1 MLIERKMDAK
11 DLIFVTSGYKVLALK
26 KSDGLQVWETTL
38 ITKFFKPAQPF
49 ITMLVEETG
58 VYVHTLSDMFR
69 LDLATG
75 AIVWKQQLARESW
88 TRINQISSLAT
99 LGASNATA
107 VSAAKMAGTRRAEV
121 AGD

>member
-1 MLIERKMDAK
+1 MDAK

-26 KSDGLQVWETTL
+26 KSDGSQVWETTL

-58 VYVHTLSDMFR
+58 VYVHAISEMFR

-75 AIVWKQQLARESW
+75 AIVWKQELAQGSW
-88 TRINQISSLAT
+88 TRINQIASLAT
-99 LGASNATA
+99 LGASVAPA
-107 VSAAKMAGTRRAEV
+107 AAAAKIAGTRRAEGS
-121 AGD
+121 GD